1 MLATFYEHS
10 ATPPTFS
17 HVATYQSISL
27 FKQVARIW
35 IYKIDSIKREKR
47 KRVGRKNIK
56 ECLFPGKIM
65 VAMTTG
71 NAAEPILCRMERLD
85 NMLRQLEEIR
95 GCNNSNNTRASH
107 SPKSS
112 SFASTPSRASDGV
125 GHVSSSAESLEK
137 HCRPMEH
144 VMMETD
150 VKGTLIERLDHV
162 EDRVLKLC
170 MQLEE
175 ELTESAEKKRDEEK
189 IIIDEIGKSRDQVK
203 QKKKKGLKQLMN
215 QYLMGKI

>member
-1 MLATFYEHS
+1 
-10 ATPPTFS
+10 
-17 HVATYQSISL
+17 
-27 FKQVARIW
+27 
-35 IYKIDSIKREKR
+35 
-47 KRVGRKNIK
+47 
-56 ECLFPGKIM
+56 M

-71 NAAEPILCRMERLD
+71 NAEEPILCRMERLD

-112 SFASTPSRASDGV
+112 SFASTPSRTSDGV
-125 GHVSSSAESLEK
+125 GHVSSSAELISPESLEK

-150 VKGTLIERLDHV
+150 VKGTLIERLDHG

-175 ELTESAEKKRDEEK
+175 ELTESAEKKRDEEEIMKRSEREEK
-189 IIIDEIGKSRDQVK
+189 IIIDEIGKSQDQVK
-203 QKKKKGLKQLMN
+203 KKKKKGLKQLMN
-215 QYLMGKI
+215 QLIGEGVNQAREHKRQSRDAFVGFSKDWASGGGGSGTRGEGGCGG

>member
-1 MLATFYEHS
+1 
-10 ATPPTFS
+10 
-17 HVATYQSISL
+17 
-27 FKQVARIW
+27 
-35 IYKIDSIKREKR
+35 
-47 KRVGRKNIK
+47 
-56 ECLFPGKIM
+56 M

-71 NAAEPILCRMERLD
+71 NAEEPILCRIDRLD
-85 NMLRQLEEIR
+85 NVLRQLEEIR

-112 SFASTPSRASDGV
+112 S
-125 GHVSSSAESLEK
+125 SSAELIYPESLEK

-150 VKGTLIERLDHV
+150 VKGTLIKRLDHV

-175 ELTESAEKKRDEEK
+175 ELTESAGKKRDEEEIIKRSEREEK
-189 IIIDEIGKSRDQVK
+189 IIIDEIEKSQVHV
-203 QKKKKGLKQLMN
+203 KKKKKKALKQLVK
-215 QYLMGKI
+215 QYLMGKRETQ

>member
-1 MLATFYEHS
+1 
-10 ATPPTFS
+10 
-17 HVATYQSISL
+17 
-27 FKQVARIW
+27 
-35 IYKIDSIKREKR
+35 
-47 KRVGRKNIK
+47 
-56 ECLFPGKIM
+56 M

-71 NAAEPILCRMERLD
+71 NAEEPILCRIDRLD
-85 NMLRQLEEIR
+85 NVLRQLEEIR

-112 SFASTPSRASDGV
+112 SFASTPSRASDGE
-125 GHVSSSAESLEK
+125 GHVSSSAELIYPESLEK

-175 ELTESAEKKRDEEK
+175 ELTERAEKKRDEGGIMKRSEREEK
-189 IIIDEIGKSRDQVK
+189 IIIDEIEKSEVHV
-203 QKKKKGLKQLMN
+203 KKKKEKGLKQLAK
-215 QYLMGKI
+215 QYLMGKR